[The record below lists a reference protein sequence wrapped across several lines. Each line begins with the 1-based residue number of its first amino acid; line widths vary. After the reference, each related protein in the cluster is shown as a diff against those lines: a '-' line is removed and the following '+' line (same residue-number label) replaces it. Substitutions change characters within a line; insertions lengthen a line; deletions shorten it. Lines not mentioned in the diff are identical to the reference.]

1 MPSLIACSFAKDYT
15 CLALY
20 YDANFLPQKKR
31 GSNYPTATHFFYAG
45 FVSQN
50 VFHVICTPKHVKQ
63 HSVVVQV
70 HPYTYRNENQFLH
83 FNFHQDPY
91 AEYDFWM
98 KNVGIDGLF
107 TDFTGTLHQ
116 YQELTS
122 PHRKDET
129 ANSLLVKISQ
139 MISAYEGL

>member
-1 MPSLIACSFAKDYT
+1 
-15 CLALY
+15 
-20 YDANFLPQKKR
+20 
-31 GSNYPTATHFFYAG
+31 
-45 FVSQN
+45 
-50 VFHVICTPKHVKQ
+50 
-63 HSVVVQV
+63 VQV

>member
-1 MPSLIACSFAKDYT
+1 MHYG
-15 CLALY
+15 
-20 YDANFLPQKKR
+20 ANFMLQK
-31 GSNYPTATHFFYAG
+31 GHVDQIVTLLQATFFT
-45 FVSQN
+45 
-50 VFHVICTPKHVKQ
+50 HVLSHCALVPPKHVKL

-91 AEYDFWM
+91 SEYDFWI
-98 KNVGIDGLF
+98 NTVGVDGLF
-107 TDFTGTLHQ
+107 TDFTGTLHR

-122 PHRKDET
+122 PHPKDET